1 MQGFILFLMH
11 CLQFQLLVVP
21 LLSSNRI
28 CPLPH
33 LIVDSLSPL
42 LLTFS
47 CLVVAAKVVSVGLL
61 CLQLVQFGGSHC

>member
-1 MQGFILFLMH
+1 MQGLILLLLH

-33 LIVDSLSPL
+33 FIVDPVLSLPFPS
-42 LLTFS
+42 S
-47 CLVVAAKVVSVGLL
+47 CLVVAVKWVSVGLL
-61 CLQLVQFGGSHC
+61 CPQLVQFGGSHC